1 MIQEQCLYPQTKPWF
16 PAETPISLAN
26 ILVATDFTE
35 TSDRALEHALTLA
48 RTYNSKIFLA
58 HIIPVDHMMA
68 PELVEV
74 AREQLSGAAREGMSR
89 TVAPGRFIGVSHEE
103 IIQEG
108 ALWPS
113 IEALIGKYG
122 INLIVVGTHRKGYVK
137 KLLIGSS
144 AEEIF
149 RQARIP
155 VLTVGPDVLRE
166 PYYCVELKHILFAT
180 DFGPGVERQATY
192 AFSLAQEHRSRI
204 TLLHVEQRPDEE
216 QSIMHQMLELI
227 PPGVGLHCL
236 PLFRVERGDPVKR
249 ILEVAEDINADLI
262 ILGAKKRTSLAGHL
276 PHTKAYQVISAA
288 SCPVLTIKS

>member
-1 MIQEQCLYPQTKPWF
+1 MDP
-16 PAETPISLAN
+16 
-26 ILVATDFTE
+26 
-35 TSDRALEHALTLA
+35 
-48 RTYNSKIFLA
+48 
-58 HIIPVDHMMA
+58 MMA
-68 PELVEV
+68 PELVEP
-74 AREQLSGAAREGMSR
+74 AREQFSGAARKGMSR
-89 TVAPGRFIGVSHEE
+89 TLASGRFIGVSHEE
-103 IIQEG
+103 VIEEG

-122 INLIVVGTHRKGYVK
+122 INLIVVGTHRKGFVK

-155 VLTVGPDVLRE
+155 VLTVGPEVWRE

-180 DFGPGVERQATY
+180 DFGQGVERQASY

-204 TLLHVEQRPDEE
+204 TLLHVEQRQDDE
-216 QSIMHQMLELI
+216 QSIVHQLLELI
-227 PPGVGLHCL
+227 PSGVDLHCL

-249 ILEVAEDINADLI
+249 ILQVAEETNANLI
-262 ILGAKKRTSLAGHL
+262 ILGAKKRRGLAGRV